1 MTNSNFTPESNNEP
15 IPGTEVTEQPG
26 LYPENIAPD
35 TPDGV
40 VNVPY
45 PDPTAVADDPN
56 VVITTGPDGTFTA
69 PSDAPVEDPR
79 VDYVIQ
85 LLEELN
91 QKVEHLMEHAH
102 QDMPCCPDPEPPVV
116 YEGMVTLQPVP
127 QQPAP

>member
-1 MTNSNFTPESNNEP
+1 MNEENFTPP
-15 IPGTEVTEQPG
+15 
-26 LYPENIAPD
+26 
-35 TPDGV
+35 
-40 VNVPY
+40 VPN
-45 PDPTAVADDPN
+45 DAN
-56 VVITTGPDGTFTA
+56 VVITTGPDGTFTV
-69 PSDAPVEDPR
+69 PEGAPVEDPR

-102 QDMPCCPDPEPPVV
+102 GTPECEPPVV